1 MSIADYFLDKWNL
14 VVDGNITLIL
24 GLIITALGLF
34 FLISEIR
41 TKIKHGTTSENLMLA
56 SIAMTFGLVLFFL
69 EHWLL
74 GIALSLFVLAVYQTY
89 QLRHSP
95 VWRELMIISVVTYFV
110 FLVGTV
116 GDKVWELVTH
126 EKTEIFTGWA
136 YNLMLYVFIIL
147 ALIFFGKKF
156 VLVSRLM
163 SPQVLYLTLFA
174 IVYVALYGIGKLV
187 PGFDNLTWN
196 YLNIYYHTFSYF
208 FDFSNAFSLPKD
220 GNTLGGLV
228 KADTFVADSLLVDRV
243 VFLSLGPWE
252 LIIILSILLYFIS
265 GWLLTILLGI
275 KPTDDE
281 RVLKLVEEVRLK
293 LGIRRKVKVGFVE
306 APILNAMAYGP
317 LFDQRVA
324 MIASDIGDFSDDD
337 IRGIVA
343 HELAHNKRAHII
355 WLQILAWIEMIIKKA
370 FLLPATTLD
379 YAAVKVDIAFGWYF
393 LISYGIVAVLYIFVR
408 ILEGDADLQ
417 TKKAGYGK
425 ELAQALYKLE
435 GFYQGVAGDFGLNVQ
450 LLTGKEFTED
460 EKLRFQGEAAI
471 RLYKHIYKPGRWDMV
486 ANIFMSHPRTA
497 YRIVAV
503 VDERFSPVK
512 GALLPFWFIL
522 PNFIRKR
529 SLKKLSEKREEFST
543 LISERFN
550 EYHGEDGVKSFI
562 EITRMDEV
570 ISEIKGKNIV
580 AYDRTFDNIVE
591 GEVTGITISNT
602 ICVPMLLNVKQD
614 DEEKQILLTDNVIHE
629 ANIGETYVL
638 KNGKMGEL
646 VSWKTSKKSKVP
658 IFQFRS
664 LDDSTEEFEKSYTG
678 KSKSYFEKKIGEN
691 IFIYKDGADRRAVLE
706 DIEFTNQFSNS
717 IFKLKVFEK
726 EDIKTHN
733 YKGSELF
740 FELPPALLR
749 LLEDKIEQQTSLIE
763 MIVGKSVI
771 LFTKEELE
779 TGIACMVTE
788 VNDEKITYSIREKT
802 HEVERKKVD
811 YVYVF
816 SDTPKAMVKKHISL
830 FDRLIARI
838 SNWKEMKYV
847 FG

>member
-1 MSIADYFLDKWNL
+1 MSVADYFLDKWNQ
-14 VVDGNITLIL
+14 VVSGNITLIL
-24 GLIITALGLF
+24 GLAIAALGLF

-56 SIAMTFGLVLFFL
+56 SIAMTLGLVLFFL
-69 EHWLL
+69 EHWLM

-95 VWRELMIISVVTYFV
+95 VWRELMIISVVTYFI

-116 GDKVWELVTH
+116 GDKVWELVTQ

-174 IVYVALYGIGKLV
+174 VVYVILYGVGKLV

-196 YLNIYYHTFSYF
+196 YLNVNYHNFSYF
-208 FDFSNAFSLPKD
+208 FDFSNAFSLPRN
-220 GNTLGGLV
+220 GSTFGGLV
-228 KADTFVADSLLVDRV
+228 KADTFLADSLLIDRV
-243 VFLSLGPWE
+243 IFLSLGPWE

-265 GWLLTILLGI
+265 GWLLTKLLGI
-275 KPTDDE
+275 KPTEDE

-293 LGIRRKVKVGFVE
+293 LGIKRKVKVGFVE

-324 MIASDIGDFSDDD
+324 MIASDINDFSDDD

-379 YAAVKVDIAFGWYF
+379 YAAVKVDISFGWYF
-393 LISYGIVAVLYIFVR
+393 LISYGIVAILYIFVR

-425 ELAQALYKLE
+425 ELAQVLYKLE

-450 LLTGKEFTED
+450 LLTGKEFTDD

-522 PNFIRKR
+522 PNFIRKK

-543 LISERFN
+543 LISDRFN

-570 ISEIKGKNIV
+570 ISEIEGKNIV
-580 AYDRTFDNIVE
+580 AYDRTFDNIIE

-602 ICVPMLLNVKQD
+602 ICVPMLLNVKHD
-614 DEEKQILLTDNVIHE
+614 DKEKQILMTDYAIHE
-629 ANIGETYVL
+629 ANIGETYIL

-646 VSWKTSKKSKVP
+646 VSWKTSEKSEVP
-658 IFQFRS
+658 IFQFKS
-664 LDDSTEEFEKSYTG
+664 LHDATEEFEKPYTG
-678 KSKSYFEKKIGEN
+678 KSKTYFEKNIGKD
-691 IFIYKDGADRRAVLE
+691 IFVYKDGADRRAILE
-706 DIEFTNQFSNS
+706 DIDFKNQFSNS

-726 EDIKTHN
+726 EDKVSHS

-749 LLEDKIEQQTSLIE
+749 LLEDKIKQQTSLIE

-779 TGIACMVTE
+779 TGIACTITE
-788 VNDEKITYSIREKT
+788 VNDEKITYSIREDT
-802 HEVERKKVD
+802 LEVERKKVD
-811 YVYVF
+811 YIYVF

>member
-1 MSIADYFLDKWNL
+1 MSLADYFLDKWNQI
-14 VVDGNITLIL
+14 VDGNITLIL
-24 GLIITALGLF
+24 GLAITALGLF

-56 SIAMTFGLVLFFL
+56 SIALTFGLVIFFL

-116 GDKVWELVTH
+116 GDKVWELVTK
-126 EKTEIFTGWA
+126 EETEIFTGWA

-163 SPQVLYLTLFA
+163 SPQILYLTLFA
-174 IVYVALYGIGKLV
+174 LAYVALYGVGKLV

-196 YLNIYYHTFSYF
+196 YLGIYYHSFSYF
-208 FDFSNAFSLPKD
+208 FNFSSSFSLPRNGD
-220 GNTLGGLV
+220 TLGGLV
-228 KADTFVADSLLVDRV
+228 KIDTYFADSLLIDRTI
-243 VFLSLGPWE
+243 FLSIGPWE
-252 LIIILSILLYFIS
+252 IIIVMSILLYFIS
-265 GWLLTILLGI
+265 GWLLTALLGI
-275 KPTDDE
+275 KSTDDE
-281 RVLKLVEEVRLK
+281 RVLKLVEEVRK
-293 LGIRRKVKVGFVE
+293 RLGIRRKVKVGFVE

-317 LFDQRVA
+317 IFDQRVA
-324 MIASDIGDFSDDD
+324 LIASDINDFSDDD

-343 HELAHNKRAHII
+343 HELAHNKRGHII
-355 WLQILAWIEMIIKKA
+355 WLQLLAWIEMIVKKA

-393 LISYGIVAVLYIFVR
+393 LISYGIIAVLYIFVR

-425 ELAQALYKLE
+425 ELAQVLYKLE

-471 RLYKHIYKPGRWDMV
+471 RLYKHIYKPSRWDMF

-503 VDERFSPVK
+503 VDDRFSPVK

-522 PNFIRKR
+522 PTFIRKK
-529 SLKKLSEKREEFST
+529 SLKKLSEKREEFSS

-550 EYHGEDGVKSFI
+550 EYHGDEGVKSFI
-562 EITRMDEV
+562 EITRMDEI
-570 ISEIKGKNIV
+570 ISEIMGKNIV
-580 AYDRTFDNIVE
+580 AYDRTFNNVFE
-591 GEVTGITISNT
+591 GKVTGITISKA
-602 ICVPMLLNVKQD
+602 ICVPMLLNVKTEK
-614 DEEKQILLTDNVIHE
+614 EEKQILFSDYAISQT
-629 ANIGETYVL
+629 NIGETYVM

-646 VSWKTSKKSKVP
+646 VSWKTGDKSNEP
-658 IFQFRS
+658 IFKFKQ
-664 LDDSTEEFEKSYTG
+664 LGNSTNTFEKPYTG
-678 KSKSYFEKKIGEN
+678 KSLSYFKRNIGKS
-691 IFIYKDGADRRAVLE
+691 IFIYKDGADRKAILE
-706 DIEFTNQFSNS
+706 DITFVDGLSDS
-717 IFKLKVFEK
+717 VFKLKIDEK
-726 EDIKTHN
+726 EEIKSYN
-733 YKGSELF
+733 YKGSELIID
-740 FELPPALLR
+740 LPPALVR
-749 LLEDKIEQQTSLIE
+749 LLEDKIEQQTPLIKSV
-763 MIVGKSVI
+763 VGKSVI

-779 TGIACMVTE
+779 TGIACVLTE
-788 VNDEKITYSIREKT
+788 VNDEKITYTIREKK

-811 YVYVF
+811 YIYVY
-816 SDTPKAMVKKHISL
+816 SDIPKIIVKKHISI
-830 FDRLIARI
+830 FDRLIARL
-838 SNWKEMKYV
+838 SNIKDMNYV